1 MLRVLRKKGVAKKIF
16 VVLAVVIVP
25 AFVLWGSASLLRSQQ
40 KYSYAGKILGRKVS
54 FDEFQE
60 SLRAVQA
67 QALLQFGEDFYKIQ
81 RFLKLELEA
90 WDRLILLQETK
101 KRKIK
106 ISDQEVVD
114 EIGKL
119 PFFQKN
125 GKFDEK
131 TYDNILDY
139 VFKIPARF
147 FEEQTRQRLMLD
159 KLYHQITNNI
169 LISEEELLAAYKK
182 ENEKVKVSYLF
193 ISPANFEKDIS
204 LNKDEAENYFNSH
217 RQEFKQPPTLNIQYF
232 GLEYPK
238 DAKEENKKPLQ
249 DRVMNIYSQLQK
261 GDPLTTVAKIN
272 NVEVKETG
280 FFSLEDT
287 TPPAVPFEIIQ
298 TAFMLKEKQFSNPV
312 LAANGC
318 YIVRIK
324 EKKNAYL
331 PDFTEAKP
339 RVEKILL
346 QQRARGIA
354 QENARQIHDKI
365 NLKIKNF
372 NGWAAEFNLKVNQT
386 QLFKLGE
393 YLPSVGAS
401 VEFQNAAFNLK
412 DKNTISGVVSSPLG
426 FYILKSEEFLP
437 IDEQKFKNEKDDFK
451 EKLLEQKR
459 KELFNNFFE
468 ALKKKANLQDNI
480 SKMKIGLY

>member
-1 MLRVLRKKGVAKKIF
+1 MLKALRKKGVAKKIF
-16 VVLAVVIVP
+16 IVLAVVIVP
-25 AFVLWGSASLLRSQQ
+25 AFILWGSASLLRSQQ

-60 SLRAVQA
+60 SLRAVQT
-67 QALLQFGEDFYKIQ
+67 QALIQFGENFYKIQ

-90 WDRLILLQETK
+90 WDRLILLQEAK

-106 ISDQEVVD
+106 ISDQEVID

-119 PFFQKN
+119 PFFQRN
-125 GKFDEK
+125 GRFDEK
-131 TYDNILDY
+131 TYENILDY
-139 VFKIPARF
+139 VFKTPARF

-159 KLYHQITNNI
+159 KLYHRITDNI
-169 LISEEELLAAYKK
+169 LISEEGLLAAYKK

-193 ISPANFEKDIS
+193 ISPANFEKDTS
-204 LNKDEAENYFNSH
+204 LKKDEAENYFNNH
-217 RQEFKQPPTLNIQYF
+217 RQEFKQPPTLNIQYL

-238 DAKEENKKPLQ
+238 DTKEEDKQKLQ
-249 DRVMNIYSQLQK
+249 EKVMNIYSQLQK
-261 GDPLTTVAKIN
+261 GDSLETVTKLN

-280 FFSLEDT
+280 FFSPEDA

-312 LAANGC
+312 LAATGC

-324 EKKNAYL
+324 EKKDAYL
-331 PDFTEAKP
+331 PDFAEAKSK
-339 RVEKILL
+339 VEKILL
-346 QQRARGIA
+346 QQRAQGIA
-354 QENARQIHDKI
+354 QEKIRQIHDKI
-365 NLKIKNF
+365 NLKVKNLSE
-372 NGWAAEFNLKVNQT
+372 WAAEFNLKVNQT

-393 YLPSVGAS
+393 YLPSVGPS

-412 DKNTISGVVSSPLG
+412 DKNTISEVVSSPLG
-426 FYILKSEEFLP
+426 FYILKLEEFTP
-437 IDEQKFKNEKDDFK
+437 IDELKFKNEKADFK

-468 ALKKKANLQDNI
+468 GLKKKANLQDNI
-480 SKMKIGLY
+480 SRMKPY